1 MRQPTA
7 HTPDTEQHTPC
18 NTSRLGGLVDKKIR
32 RLIERTRSLNYLHRG
47 VVLSIDVCCSLL
59 AALTSLGLFN
69 AAFPGIL
76 STQDTLRLTA
86 GVTLL
91 SFLIFLLFRFYK
103 VIIRHS
109 NLRSLPRIAFA
120 LLIVAASIGAAGHH
134 WFFDSAAHALLC
146 GLLYFLFACVFIIG
160 VRILMICTYYFL
172 VHMSVEAKE
181 YHSSSKT
188 LIYGDTQQTASLA
201 TYLNN
206 AYRGT
211 YLPVGF
217 IDPSHPSANL
227 LIHGMPVYGAA
238 CMQKLERDIRERRV
252 GSVIFT
258 SNHDLMQEKERLTEW
273 CTDAGVSILVTHLPS
288 LQSPDAPITIA
299 PVKIEDLLE
308 RPEIRIEEERIA
320 AELSGKVILVTG
332 AAGSIGSELVR
343 QLCKFTP
350 ARIILL
356 DAAETP
362 LHLIRLEI
370 EEKHPHIAI
379 TPVMADVR
387 NLERCRSIIAAW
399 RPAVIFHAAAYKH
412 VPLVEENPCEGVITN
427 VQGSVHMAE
436 LAREFGVARFVMIS
450 TDKAVNPTNVMGA
463 TKRAAEM
470 YVQSLDAAT
479 HEAGTHETAYITTRF
494 GNVLGSNGSVV
505 PRFREQ
511 IERGGPVTVTHPDI
525 IRYFMTIPEACRLVL
540 QAAAMG
546 QGGEIFVFDMGE
558 PVKIAHLA
566 RRMIRLSG
574 MEPDK
579 DIRIEYTGLRP
590 GEKLYEEV
598 LSSTESTTETSHHKI
613 RIAHATD
620 NTFESIS
627 AQVRTLIA
635 HARAQQDA
643 PTVRALKTLVPEY
656 TSQNSKWEQVKA
668 G

>member
-1 MRQPTA
+1 MNHPHPENA
-7 HTPDTEQHTPC
+7 PC
-18 NTSRLGGLVDKKIR
+18 PATSTRHNRVQAVLERSGR
-32 RLIERTRSLNYLHRG
+32 RLILRMRGLNYLHRG
-47 VVLSIDVCCSLL
+47 IVLAIDICCSMLAAFSALGLL
-59 AALTSLGLFN
+59 AYAFPNALTLQK
-69 AAFPGIL
+69 IV
-76 STQDTLRLTA
+76 TLTA
-86 GVTLL
+86 GITLL
-91 SFLIFLLFRFYK
+91 SAIIFLLFRFYK

-109 NLRSLPRIAFA
+109 NLRSLPRIAGA
-120 LLIVAASIGAAGHH
+120 LALVGIAVGTVGHLY
-134 WFFDSAAHALLC
+134 FLNSEAQAILC
-146 GLLYFLFACVFIIG
+146 GGLYFLFACTFIIG

-172 VHMSVEAKE
+172 VRLGVEAQDFHHACKAF
-181 YHSSSKT
+181 
-188 LIYGDTQQTASLA
+188 IYGDTQKTASFA
-201 TYLNN
+201 AYLNN

-211 YLPVGF
+211 YLPIGF
-217 IDPSHPSANL
+217 IDPANNYDNL
-227 LIHGMPVYGAA
+227 LIHGLPVYGKSN
-238 CMQKLERDIRERRV
+238 MEKLQKDIRSGLV
-252 GSVIFT
+252 NAVIFT
-258 SNHDLMQEKERLTEW
+258 SNHDLMQERERLAEW
-273 CTDAGVSILVTHLPS
+273 CTDAGLKIFVTHKPS
-288 LQSPDAPITIA
+288 VQAPDAPITIA

-320 AELSGKVILVTG
+320 TELTGKVIMVTG

-356 DAAETP
+356 DCAETP

-370 EEKHPHIAI
+370 EEEYPEIPI

-387 NLERCRSIIAAW
+387 NKERCRSVVADW
-399 RPAVIFHAAAYKH
+399 KPTVIFHAAAYKH

-427 VQGSVHMAE
+427 VLGSVHMAE
-436 LAREFGVARFVMIS
+436 LAREYGISRFVMIS

-470 YVQSLDAAT
+470 YAQSLDAEEKAT
-479 HEAGTHETAYITTRF
+479 SCHTTAYITTRF

-511 IERGGPVTVTHPDI
+511 IAKGGPITVTHPDI

-579 DIRIEYTGLRP
+579 DIKIEYTGLRP

-598 LSSTESTTETSHHKI
+598 LSCQECTTETSHHKI
-613 RIAHATD
+613 RIAHATS
-620 NTFESIS
+620 NTF
-627 AQVRTLIA
+627 AQVSALVDELVAAA
-635 HARAQQDA
+635 HHQESAAS
-643 PTVRALKTLVPEY
+643 VRALKQLVPEFK
-656 TSQNSKWEQVKA
+656 SKNSRWEELDY
-668 G
+668 